1 MRLLLRTDG
10 DRQTGGGHVMRCLT
24 LAGAARTAGHEVRF
38 VMADAEGA
46 VTAPVENAGIPLTR
60 LPPAP
65 VPPCQPQDPPHAHW
79 LSLPW
84 ARDAELTIRAAQEFA
99 PDWLV
104 LDHYGLDARW
114 VRDLRAALPDLRI
127 LAIDDL
133 DDRDLGADL
142 LLDLTRISNAP
153 YRHPPMAA
161 LKGPAYALLR
171 PEFAAHR
178 TEALARRGGPIR
190 HVLVAPGMM
199 DAAGLAPMA
208 LRLLA
213 NRFPTLTAEVV
224 MGAQSQSRAEVEA
237 LVAAHPSFTLTLD
250 ANDMA
255 ARLTQADLCIGAGG
269 MTSWERCC
277 LGLPTLTVAVAEN
290 QIGGVQQLA
299 NKGAII
305 TLTLDEARDPA
316 RFGRAVQDTIAHA
329 HDLSLSARSVCTGD
343 GAAKVVAAL
352 SGTFR
357 LLVES
362 DARLVFDWRN
372 PPHIRAASLNKDPLD
387 WESHQNWVALTA
399 ARRDGEWL
407 IYSEA
412 GRPLGFAGATIRESG
427 TAHWSF
433 YIGAQDAPQGAG
445 GRMMAAFLRR
455 LATRPD
461 VHKITAEVLEDNPAS
476 IRLHQRLGFTQVPH
490 DGLSGVL
497 AFAVDAWDVRAR
509 LALPAPEERTV

>member
-1 MRLLLRTDG
+1 
-10 DRQTGGGHVMRCLT
+10 MRCLT
-24 LAGAARTAGHEVRF
+24 LAEAARAAGHEVRF
-38 VMADAEGA
+38 VMADGDGA
-46 VTAPVENAGIPLTR
+46 VTGPVEGAGIPLTL
-60 LPPAP
+60 LPPEAIAP
-65 VPPCQPQDPPHAHW
+65 HPDDPPHAHW

-84 ARDAELTIRAAQEFA
+84 ARDAELTTRAAQGFA

-114 VRDLRAALPDLRI
+114 VRAVRAALPDLRV

-142 LLDLTRISNAP
+142 LLDLTRMTDAP
-153 YRHPPMAA
+153 YRHPPIAA

-178 TEALARRGGPIR
+178 AEALARRGGPVR

-208 LRLLA
+208 LSLLA
-213 NRFPTLTAEVV
+213 DQFPDLSAEVV

-237 LVAAHPSFTLTLD
+237 LVATHPQFSLTLD
-250 ANDMA
+250 ARDMA
-255 ARLTQADLCIGAGG
+255 ARLTRADLCIGAGG

-290 QIGGVQQLA
+290 QIPGVRQLA
-299 NKGAII
+299 DKGAII
-305 TLTLDEARDPA
+305 ALTLEEARDPTQLA
-316 RFGRAVQDTIAHA
+316 QA
-329 HDLSLSARSVCTGD
+329 LSAAMIDAPRLSETARTICAGD

-352 SGTFR
+352 SGAFR
-357 LLVES
+357 PLSES
-362 DARLVFDWRN
+362 DARLIFDWRN
-372 PPHIRAASLNKDPLD
+372 QPHIRAASLNTAPLV
-387 WESHQNWVALTA
+387 WEDHLNWVALTA
-399 ARRDGEWL
+399 ARGDGEWL

-412 GRPLGFAGATIRESG
+412 GRPLGFAGATIREDGS
-427 TAHWSF
+427 AHWSF
-433 YIGAQDAPQGAG
+433 YIGAADAPKGAG

-455 LATRPD
+455 LAMRAD
-461 VHKITAEVLEDNPAS
+461 VQKITAEVLEGNAAS
-476 IRLHQRLGFTQVPH
+476 IRLHQRLGFRQVPH
-490 DGLSGVL
+490 DGLGGVL

-509 LALPAPEERTV
+509 LALPAPEERTVQ